1 MIQSH
6 EERTVVLM
14 AKTTTSTEVKNRW
27 KKKAYK
33 IYRVNLRYDTDHELM
48 EFIDS
53 NKDSIGLTQMFREA
67 LEMYMNA
74 NK

>member
-1 MIQSH
+1 
-6 EERTVVLM
+6 M